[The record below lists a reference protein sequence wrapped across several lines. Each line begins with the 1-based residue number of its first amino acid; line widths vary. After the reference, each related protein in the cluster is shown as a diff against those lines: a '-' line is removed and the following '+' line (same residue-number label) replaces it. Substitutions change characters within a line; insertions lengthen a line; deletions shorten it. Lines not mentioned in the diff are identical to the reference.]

1 MGILIFISY
10 ATDDVKVFQIPVIAE
25 GLSKYPKIEDV
36 LYWQEDMHDDMY
48 AYMDENI
55 GKCDL
60 FILFCSPTALKSVPV
75 AKEWRAAEA
84 LNKPI
89 IPVFSSP
96 EYIPPLLRPRLGL
109 QIDVFNVQENIKKL
123 YELILKKWIP
133 KEDSDIPLQF
143 THKNKTEMV
152 QADKK
157 DHFITPI
164 LNFCM
169 RNNLSIKNILLTTSA
184 GTRIPDDQFDETVSS
199 IYSKYGKEYLIEIE
213 RMQIVANFKVCII
226 GDPESGKSKLLQ
238 YCVEMSYNDDY
249 KPTKGVDF
257 WVKPF
262 HYQSKDK
269 NFNINLMFWDFG
281 GSFDQYHSDVPKR
294 VLFNES
300 DGIFIVGDLTR
311 KETFERIEKNCVPKI
326 RKILGEIPIVLLANK
341 CDLEYDIEESAIETM
356 GRQLGIEKVFFTSA
370 KTGQNVDAAFKS
382 IIAPMIAR
390 QLKVL

>member
-1 MGILIFISY
+1 M
-10 ATDDVKVFQIPVIAE
+10 T
-25 GLSKYPKIEDV
+25 
-36 LYWQEDMHDDMY
+36 
-48 AYMDENI
+48 
-55 GKCDL
+55 
-60 FILFCSPTALKSVPV
+60 
-75 AKEWRAAEA
+75 
-84 LNKPI
+84 
-89 IPVFSSP
+89 
-96 EYIPPLLRPRLGL
+96 
-109 QIDVFNVQENIKKL
+109 
-123 YELILKKWIP
+123 
-133 KEDSDIPLQF
+133 
-143 THKNKTEMV
+143 
-152 QADKK
+152 
-157 DHFITPI
+157 
-164 LNFCM
+164 NF
-169 RNNLSIKNILLTTSA
+169 
-184 GTRIPDDQFDETVSS
+184 
-199 IYSKYGKEYLIEIE
+199 
-213 RMQIVANFKVCII
+213 VANFKVCII
-226 GDPESGKSKLLQ
+226 GDPEAGKSKLLQ